1 MKTMK
6 TTKTKIEKAAKKYDY
21 VVIGRFDH
29 DDRGMG
35 DMSYRKA
42 ILYTAD
48 ELNEV
53 IKKSGHSW
61 IVKVYK
67 VGEEFNISFKVE
79 KAN

>member
-1 MKTMK
+1 MKTS
-6 TTKTKIEKAAKKYDY
+6 KTKIDKAAKKYDY
-21 VVIGRFDH
+21 VVIGRFNC
-29 DDRGMG
+29 DDRGQG
-35 DMSYRKA
+35 DMSFRKA
-42 ILYTAD
+42 ILYTAE

-53 IKKSGHSW
+53 IKKTGHDW